1 MSTGGMEG
9 RWALPDTGRSHQQA
23 QDNRYHGL
31 KSFFG
36 AEDVRK
42 ALAGREQVRA
52 Q

>member
-9 RWALPDTGRSHQQA
+9 RWALPDTGRSQQA